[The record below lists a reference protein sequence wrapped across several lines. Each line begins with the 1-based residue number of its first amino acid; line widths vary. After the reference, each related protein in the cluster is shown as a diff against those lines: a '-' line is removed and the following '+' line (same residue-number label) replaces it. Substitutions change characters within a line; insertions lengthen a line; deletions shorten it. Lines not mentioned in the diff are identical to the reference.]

1 LHEVHPRWEGDWAAY
16 PSAQRQNLR
25 DGVYGVEST
34 HNEMVQQAHYSIHHQ
49 LVVMETYIKKHLDE
63 IRVAN
68 DEQCIEAW
76 V

>member
-1 LHEVHPRWEGDWAAY
+1 
-16 PSAQRQNLR
+16 
-25 DGVYGVEST
+25 VYGVEST
-34 HNEMVQQAHYSIHHQ
+34 HNEMVQQAHYNIHHQ